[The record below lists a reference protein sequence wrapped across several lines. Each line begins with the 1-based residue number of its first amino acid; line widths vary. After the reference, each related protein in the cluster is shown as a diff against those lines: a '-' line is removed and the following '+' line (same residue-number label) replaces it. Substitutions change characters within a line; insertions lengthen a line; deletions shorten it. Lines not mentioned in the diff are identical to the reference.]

1 MELRTIIAERVRQLL
16 IPALCLLVMA
26 FFGYHAVFGSAGI
39 IAAQHYA
46 RQLGVVTGQ
55 AERLAVER
63 ATLERRIALLN
74 RDAMDRDYADELAR
88 RVLGLVGQ
96 DEYVVSLPPQN
107 DAPAQ

>member
-1 MELRTIIAERVRQLL
+1 MEFRTIILERARQLL
-16 IPALCLLVMA
+16 IPMLCLLVMA

-46 RQLGVVTGQ
+46 RQLGAVSGQ

-74 RDAMDRDYADELAR
+74 GEAMDRDYADELAR

-96 DEYVVSLPPQN
+96 DEYMVPLPPRD

>member
-1 MELRTIIAERVRQLL
+1 MDLTTYFAERLRRML

-26 FFGYHAVFGSAGI
+26 YFGYHAVFGSAGI

-46 RQLGVVTGQ
+46 RQLGVVTNQ
-55 AERLAVER
+55 AKHLATER
-63 ATLERRIALLN
+63 ATLERRIALLG

-96 DEYVVSLPPQN
+96 DEFMVPLPPQD